1 MSPTRKA
8 RSSKTSN
15 RCRLAQPGTLVKAA
29 ANAVRFSIYDPLI
42 AMIRKCWRLIRVISG
57 DDAYERYLAHWQRHH
72 QGDTEDATPL
82 LDRKSFHAAEIQ
94 RRWSGIKRCC

>member
-1 MSPTRKA
+1 M
-8 RSSKTSN
+8 
-15 RCRLAQPGTLVKAA
+15 KAA
-29 ANAVRFSIYDPLI
+29 ANAVRFSSDHPLI

-72 QGDTEDATPL
+72 QNATGDASPL

>member
-1 MSPTRKA
+1 MWPTRKA
-8 RSSKTSN
+8 KSSKSATSG
-15 RCRLAQPGTLVKAA
+15 ADQAAKLVKDAG
-29 ANAVRFSIYDPLI
+29 NAINFSSTHALI
-42 AMIRKCWRLIRVISG
+42 AMIRKAWRLIRVISG

-72 QGDTEDATPL
+72 QNASGNDTTP

>member
-1 MSPTRKA
+1 M
-8 RSSKTSN
+8 KT
-15 RCRLAQPGTLVKAA
+15 A
-29 ANAVRFSIYDPLI
+29 ANAVRFLSDHALI
-42 AMIRKCWRLIRVISG
+42 AMIRKYWRLIRVISG

-72 QGDTEDATPL
+72 QGAKEDATPL